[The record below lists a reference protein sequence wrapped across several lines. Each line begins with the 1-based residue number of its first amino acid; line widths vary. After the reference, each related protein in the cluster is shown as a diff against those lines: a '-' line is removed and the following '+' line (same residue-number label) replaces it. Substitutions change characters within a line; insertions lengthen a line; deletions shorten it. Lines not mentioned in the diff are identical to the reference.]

1 MRKHYIFTT
10 PQSVD
15 KFIGDLEQCLDK
27 TRIETVNQ
35 ATWNARRYAG
45 HITPRRLPSRGG
57 GSYGRSHNTRI
68 YHDPVGSMGLSVGE
82 AYNNHQ
88 WAQAVEFGTEP
99 HEIRAKT
106 SAGMKIDRVLPIRG
120 GGRGANPIPPYGTK
134 YNYLKPPKI
143 AYKVEHPG
151 GRSFLIYTDTFKR
164 LVTQMRGILRR
175 AFKDNW

>member
-1 MRKHYIFTT
+1 MKRHYIFTT

-15 KFIGDLEQCLDK
+15 KFMADLEQSLDK

-57 GSYGRSHNTRI
+57 GSYGRSHNMRI
-68 YHDPVGSMGLSVGE
+68 HHDPVGSMGLSTGE

-88 WAQAVEFGTEP
+88 WAQGVEFGTSP
-99 HEIRAKT
+99 HKQVAKGRAMRITNVIPGYYK
-106 SAGMKIDRVLPIRG
+106 
-120 GGRGANPIPPYGTK
+120 GRNINTVPYGVK
-134 YNYLKPPKI
+134 YEQKKPPLEVL
-143 AYKVEHPG
+143 KVDHPG
-151 GRSFLIYTDTFKR
+151 SRAFHIYTDTFKR
-164 LVTQMRGILRR
+164 LVTHMKRILKK